1 MTVRH
6 NMTKNVSHKAI
17 LQGGATLVELILT
30 IVIIS
35 VALSGILSI
44 VNLTVSHSA
53 DPMVQRQAISI
64 AESYLE
70 EIMLLPVTDP
80 NGSNAG
86 ETRATYDNISDY
98 DGLSDSGA
106 TDQNNNPIAGLENY
120 TIDVTVTD
128 DTLSG
133 VAMKKI
139 TVSVTRTGTDSI
151 ILAGYRANY

>member
-6 NMTKNVSHKAI
+6 NNARPPNSR
-17 LQGGATLVELILT
+17 LQLGATLVELILT

-35 VALSGILSI
+35 VALTGILTI

-53 DPMVQRQAISI
+53 DPMLQRQAIAI

-70 EIMLLPVTDP
+70 EIMLLPINDP
-80 NGSNAG
+80 DGSNAG
-86 ETRATYDNISDY
+86 ETRSSYDNLTDY
-98 DGLSDSGA
+98 DGLSDNGA
-106 TDQNNNPIAGLENY
+106 TDQNNTPLTGLENY
-120 TIDVTVTD
+120 TVDVTVTD

-133 VAMKKI
+133 VTMKKV

-151 ILAGYRANY
+151 SLSGYRANY